1 MSLAVG
7 ISLGGLVLVVIVH
20 AVTSAFM
27 AGRLFQRVSTLEKR
41 DDTLAR
47 LDSTVT
53 RMDANMGHMAS
64 SIDELKGKLEWATD
78 VAPTRPPQA
87 RRRGGA

>member
-1 MSLAVG
+1 MTTAAWIALAG
-7 ISLGGLVLVVIVH
+7 LALVLIVH
-20 AVTSAFM
+20 AVTTAFM

-53 RMDANMGHMAS
+53 RMDANMGHLTQS
-64 SIDELKGKLEWATD
+64 VDELKGRLEWATE
-78 VAPTRPPQA
+78 VAPIRAARTRA
-87 RRRGGA
+87 AK